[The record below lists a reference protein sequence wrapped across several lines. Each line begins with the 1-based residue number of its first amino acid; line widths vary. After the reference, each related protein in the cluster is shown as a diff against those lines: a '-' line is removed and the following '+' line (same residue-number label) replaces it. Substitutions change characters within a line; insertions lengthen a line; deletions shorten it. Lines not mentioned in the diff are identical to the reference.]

1 MPGVFEALQRK
12 LYNLAGNNRSLFVA
26 RLSKETD
33 VDLKDFDF
41 QLGQPCFQIIKDLLA
56 AKPQIPLCAV
66 GDPRDPQVSALGK
79 TLKKVDRKSK
89 FLAEERGTQ
98 DLYVGYP
105 MVEGMLQEDVPIR
118 TPLIFFPVKL
128 EQKGDKWMLLAA
140 KDQPPFINKF
150 FLLAYSHY
158 LNLPLPEAV
167 WNEDFQDFDSDATAF
182 RTQLFRFFEDF
193 QLAIHFNQDLF
204 IDDLKP
210 ILPIP
215 KSEHLASNQPGK
227 LKLQSQAMLGIFAL
241 SDLFLINDYDQLAD
255 KYEKVEDVFPSIKLR
270 QEPLKEEHILTC
282 LPTDAPQEMC
292 LEKALKG
299 ESFVV
304 QGPPGTGKSQL
315 IANLTANFMAEGKK
329 VLVVCQK
336 RAALDVVFDRLKD
349 IGISNFVSL
358 VHDYRLQLRDI
369 YNQLASQIEKL
380 PDFQADISSLNSV
393 IIEREFVQHAR
404 KIDALSQAAE
414 VYRHQLLSTSRFGVS
429 LAELYQL
436 AVPAQN
442 LPGKHACAFQ
452 VLDLEDLNLKFST
465 FHRLWQAAGRLENE
479 QIKRRLNSATLQ
491 VETLPDLFE
500 KLQEVRLFLTQDLQ
514 VPVASLETMLVSE
527 TQLDKILNG
536 CFALFP
542 TTYSK
547 AVTSQ
552 PLHQILAVWKPFMQ
566 LFEKWKQLEPLNWTV
581 FYQLEIEHWQ
591 MVCAAAGK
599 KLEVRGVQSWFFPFS
614 TQGKL
619 LKKAL
624 LGFGL
629 KSHQVSEFDS
639 RLNQN
644 LLLHQLKKQFEA
656 LAKAKIDPHAF
667 VAMLPVFGNQG
678 AKWLVDLEQLSTTG
692 LGWQVLEQLWKLKV
706 EQPVLY
712 QTASKAAQNLQQFF
726 EPNSL
731 EKVWQNQNSWSDL
744 SNFSTRFYKQIQAF
758 DALTGSL
765 NPQQNA
771 LFAESVKLLSAEE
784 SENLSA
790 SFLNLIYNA
799 WISELEE
806 QADFKAFDDIQNL
819 NQLSNKLQDG
829 IQNKVALSQNLLHL
843 KLFQI
848 PVKDLA
854 FNRLNNRT
862 TYRNLEHEVTKKRRV
877 WPLRKLMAQFSE
889 EVFQLLPCWLTSPE
903 AASAI
908 FPLERLFD
916 VVIFDEA
923 SQCYAEKAIPVFD
936 RAKQVIVIGD
946 SKQLPPNTLYRV
958 VWDENS
964 EDEYSPENEV
974 DAALDLARFHLP
986 ELALTWHYRC
996 LHPDLM
1002 RFSNQHFYQNK
1013 LTVIPQKSFT
1023 DLQAPVFQYFQVNGL
1038 WKNQTNL
1045 QEVKHLTMEARYWLQ
1060 HREGQKTVGVVTF
1073 NQPQQELMTDALWNL
1088 FGELGIGWPEWL
1100 WVKNIENVQ
1109 GDEADWIYF
1118 SLGYGPDEQGK
1129 IKANFG
1135 TLNQAGG
1142 EKRLNVAVTRAR
1154 EKIVVVASLKPHQLE
1169 VENAANPGPK
1179 LLKKFLEFVL
1189 EKSKQDPGELKELK
1203 GFFSSNL
1210 QDVAVSEAQLT
1221 GKAAFGHYPLLLKRR
1236 GWPVNWTFSRNTFLE
1251 KQSKA

>member
-12 LYNLAGNNRSLFVA
+12 LYNLAGNNRSLFVSK
-26 RLSKETD
+26 LSKETD

-41 QLGQPCFQIIKDLLA
+41 QLGQPSFQIIKDLLA
-56 AKPQIPLCAV
+56 AKSHIPLCAIAN
-66 GDPRDPQVSALGK
+66 PRDGQVSALGK
-79 TLKKVDRKSK
+79 TLRKIDRKAR

-98 DLYVGYP
+98 DLFVGYP
-105 MVEGMLQEDVPIR
+105 VVEGMLQDDVPIR
-118 TPLIFFPVKL
+118 APLIFFPVRL
-128 EQKGDKWMLLAA
+128 EQKGDKWILSTS

-158 LNLPLPEAV
+158 LNLPLPEV
-167 WNEDFQDFDSDATAF
+167 IWNEDFQDFEEDATAF
-182 RTQLFRFFEDF
+182 RTQLYRFFEDF

-204 IDDLKP
+204 IDELKAISP
-210 ILPIP
+210 TS
-215 KSEHLASNQPGK
+215 KSELAATHQPGK
-227 LKLQSQAMLGIFAL
+227 LKLQSQAILGIFAL
-241 SDLFLINDYDQLAD
+241 SDLFLINDYDQLAE
-255 KYEKVEDVFPSIKLR
+255 KYQKIEDVFTAVNPR
-270 QEPLKEEHILTC
+270 QEPLKEEHVLTC

-292 LEKALKG
+292 LERALKG

-349 IGISNFVSL
+349 IGISNFISL

-369 YNQLASQIEKL
+369 YSQLSSQITKL
-380 PDFQADISSLNSV
+380 ADYQADINSLNSV

-404 KIDALSQAAE
+404 KMDALAQTAE
-414 VYRHQLLSTSRFGVS
+414 LYRHQLLHTDRFGVS

-436 AVPAQN
+436 AVPE
-442 LPGKHACAFQ
+442 LKLSSKHACAFQ
-452 VLDLEDLNLKFST
+452 VLDLEELSMKFSK
-465 FHRLWQAAGRLENE
+465 FYQLWQAAGKLENKHIE
-479 QIKRRLNSATLQ
+479 SRFNWALLQ
-491 VETLPDLFE
+491 VEALPENFD
-500 KLQEVRLFLTQDLQ
+500 KLQQVRTFFGQYQLQ
-514 VPVASLETMLVSE
+514 SLPSLEMLLAQDDKLD
-527 TQLDKILNG
+527 QLIKS

-542 TTYSK
+542 SPYLH

-552 PLHQILAVWKPFMQ
+552 PLHQILASWKPFMQ
-566 LFEKWKQLEPLNWTV
+566 LFEKWQKLEPLDWAV
-581 FYQLEIEHWQ
+581 FYKAKVEHWHL
-591 MVCAAAGK
+591 VSSAAGK
-599 KLEVRGVQSWFFPFS
+599 KLEISGIQSWFFSFS
-614 TQGKL
+614 KQGKL
-619 LKKAL
+619 LKSAL

-629 KSHQVSEFDS
+629 KHHQVSELDA
-639 RLNQN
+639 RLSQN
-644 LLLHQLKKQFEA
+644 LLLHQLKQQFET
-656 LAKAKIDPHAF
+656 LVKGEVEPKTF
-667 VAMLPVFGNQG
+667 VSFLPVFGKQG
-678 AKWLVDLEQLSTTG
+678 SIWLTDMEQMSTSG
-692 LGWQVLEQLWKLKV
+692 LGWQELEQLWKLKI
-706 EQPVLY
+706 EQPAWY
-712 QTASKAAQNLQQFF
+712 KSACRTIQNLHYFF
-726 EPNSL
+726 ESKRL
-731 EKVWQNQNSWSDL
+731 EDVWLHQYSWLNLL
-744 SNFSTRFYKQIQAF
+744 SFISRFYLQIKEF
-758 DALTGSL
+758 DAFKNTLKA
-765 NPQQNA
+765 PQIA
-771 LFAESVKLLSAEE
+771 LFAESANRLSFEKP
-784 SENLSA
+784 ENLQA
-790 SFLNLIYNA
+790 AFLNLIYNV
-799 WISELEE
+799 WISEIEE
-806 QADFKAFDDIQNL
+806 QADFKAFEDIQNL
-819 NQLSNKLQDG
+819 DQLSEKLMNG
-829 IQNKVALSQNLLHL
+829 IEKKVMLSQNLLHL
-843 KLFQI
+843 RLFQI

-958 VWDENS
+958 VWDES
-964 EDEYSPENEV
+964 TEDEYSPENEV

-1002 RFSNQHFYQNK
+1002 SFSNQHFYQNK

-1023 DLQAPVFQYFQVNGL
+1023 DNHAQVFQYFQVNGQ
-1038 WKNQTNL
+1038 WQNQTNV
-1045 QEVKHLTMEARYWLQ
+1045 QEVIQLTMEARYWLQ
-1060 HREGQKTVGVVTF
+1060 NLDGQKTVGVVTF

-1088 FGELGIGWPEWL
+1088 FGELGIGWPDWL

-1129 IKANFG
+1129 IRANFG

-1142 EKRLNVAVTRAR
+1142 EKRLNVAITRAR

-1189 EKSKQDPGELKELK
+1189 EKSKQDAGQFMELR
-1203 GFFSSNL
+1203 GFYTSKL
-1210 QDVAVSEAQLT
+1210 QDVVVSEAQIT
-1221 GKAAFGHYPLLLKRR
+1221 GKATFGHYPLLLKRR
-1236 GWPVNWTFSRNTFLE
+1236 GWPVSWTFSRNTFLE
-1251 KQSKA
+1251 KQV